1 MWIVF
6 ACLSSLFAGA
16 TAILSKLGVKNTD
29 SDVATALRT
38 TVVLFLSILVTLITG
53 EYKFIVNITTKSLVF
68 LFLSGL
74 ATGASWICYFKALSM
89 GEANKVAVIDKSSV
103 ILSILFALIIFPDE
117 RDNWRI
123 KIVCLIAIALGT
135 LLMIDYK
142 KNDNSDGNNKKKY
155 GWLLI
160 AFLSAIF
167 ASLTSILAKIGIE
180 NVPSN
185 LATSIRTIV
194 VLIMSWLIVIF
205 RRKIKLIKN
214 IHKKDLLYLIL
225 SSFATAGSWLCYYYA
240 ISKGQVS
247 VVVPFDKLSVLF
259 TIVFSSL
266 ILKENI
272 KSKTWVGL
280 SLLLIGT
287 ILMAVC

>member
-1 MWIVF
+1 MWIIF

-38 TVVLFLSILVTLITG
+38 TLVLFLSILVTLITG
-53 EYKFIVNITTKSLVF
+53 EFKSIVNITTKSLVF
-68 LFLSGL
+68 LILSGL
-74 ATGASWICYFKALSM
+74 ATGASWICYFKALSI
-89 GEANKVAVIDKSSV
+89 GEVNKVAVIDKSSV

-123 KIVCLIAIALGT
+123 KIVCLIAIAIGT
-135 LLMIDYK
+135 FLMIDYK
-142 KNDNSDGNNKKKY
+142 KDESGNTKKKY
-155 GWLLI
+155 GWLFI

-205 RRKIKLIKN
+205 KRKIKLIKN
-214 IHKKDLLYLIL
+214 INKKDFLFLVL

-247 VVVPFDKLSVLF
+247 VVVPIDKLSVLF
-259 TIVFSSL
+259 TIIFSSL

-280 SLLLIGT
+280 SLLLVGT
-287 ILMAVC
+287 ILMAFC